1 MSETLYRKYRP
12 KNFSE
17 IIGQVHIVRTLSN
30 SIKNNRVGQAYLFTG
45 PRGTG
50 KTSIARILAKT
61 INCENLSDAIPCEK
75 CEACKIITA
84 GKSLDIIEIDAA
96 SNTGVDN
103 IRELKETVALSNAS
117 LKYKVYIIDE
127 VHMLSTGAFNA
138 LLKTLEEP
146 PAHVVFILA
155 TTEIHKVPETILSR
169 CQRFDFARLPI
180 GNIIE
185 KLALIAKAEKVKIES
200 KALEM
205 IAISAEGGMRD
216 AESLLGQII
225 SLEDKNIT
233 LKEVEEILGTA
244 DKKTAEIIAE
254 MIFKKNSSGAISKIN
269 ELLENGYDLEVFN
282 KSLINYLRQLMIIKI
297 DSNLKKYFSSEMTS
311 ERLEK
316 MEELSKGAELSII
329 ISSINLFLEA
339 QSKISSFILPQLPLE
354 IAIIKATQTFPTK
367 KIEYEIET
375 PKIPLPPSGEGARRA
390 DEGETSLDKKNIS
403 SNKTE
408 KKEDSKLLITNCK
421 LQEDNVNTNI
431 DLSTIKSNWQKLLID
446 IRPYNHSLSA
456 LLSNCQPTKTEKNII
471 TLGTPYSFYCERLND
486 KTNRLT
492 VEQVFS
498 KILKSEIKINIELD
512 KNLVLKKEAE
522 PIKKSEQNSLL
533 TDALE
538 IMGGKVVEE

>member
-216 AESLLGQII
+216 AESLLDQII

>member
-1 MSETLYRKYRP
+1 
-12 KNFSE
+12 
-17 IIGQVHIVRTLSN
+17 
-30 SIKNNRVGQAYLFTG
+30 
-45 PRGTG
+45 
-50 KTSIARILAKT
+50 
-61 INCENLSDAIPCEK
+61 
-75 CEACKIITA
+75 
-84 GKSLDIIEIDAA
+84 
-96 SNTGVDN
+96 
-103 IRELKETVALSNAS
+103 
-117 LKYKVYIIDE
+117 
-127 VHMLSTGAFNA
+127 
-138 LLKTLEEP
+138 
-146 PAHVVFILA
+146 
-155 TTEIHKVPETILSR
+155 
-169 CQRFDFARLPI
+169 
-180 GNIIE
+180 
-185 KLALIAKAEKVKIES
+185 
-200 KALEM
+200 M